1 MNHLLR
7 EVAPLSSAAWE
18 QVDDEAK
25 DRLTT
30 YLAARRLVD
39 FQGPLGW
46 SHSAVN
52 LGTSVPVSGP
62 ATAKGV
68 QARARQVLPLVE
80 LRVPFTL
87 DRAALDEADRGN
99 ADVDLDPVVEA
110 AASIA
115 LSENVAV
122 FHGYEAGGITGIA
135 QASVHEPME
144 VAGNLEGFPK
154 IVAGAVER
162 LRLAGVK
169 GPYGLAL
176 SSEVWT
182 DVVETTEHGGYPLFR
197 HLDHILEGGAIVWS
211 PGVDGG
217 VVLSLRGG
225 DFAFSSG
232 QDLSVGYLAHD
243 VTSITLYLEE
253 SFTFQVL
260 SDDAAVAL
268 RVGKIKRS

>member
-1 MNHLLR
+1 MNHLMR
-7 EVAPLSSAAWE
+7 EVAPISGHAWE
-18 QVDDEAK
+18 QIDDEAK

-30 YLAARRLVD
+30 YLAARRVVD

-52 LGTSVPVSGP
+52 LGTSTSISGP
-62 ATAKGV
+62 TMGDGV

-87 DRAALDEADRGN
+87 ERSELDDADRGN
-99 ADVDLDPVVEA
+99 DDIDLDPVVKA
-110 AASIA
+110 AAAIA
-115 LSENVAV
+115 LAENVAV

-135 QASVHEPME
+135 QASVHEPVE
-144 VAGNLEGFPK
+144 ASGSLQDFPK
-154 IVAGAVER
+154 FVAHAVER
-162 LRLAGVK
+162 LRLAGVT

-197 HLDHILEGGAIVWS
+197 HLDQILDGGPIVWS
-211 PGVDGG
+211 PGVEGG
-217 VVLSLRGG
+217 VVLSMRGG
-225 DFAFSSG
+225 DFELSAG

-243 VTSITLYLEE
+243 AATVTLYLEE
-253 SFTFQVL
+253 SFTFRVL
-260 SDDAAVAL
+260 SEDAAVVL
-268 RVGKIKRS
+268 RVASAGA